1 MASMVRPATLTQ
13 YNQWGQRVD
22 DLRTS
27 EGWRKLEEFAT
38 KEGYVSI
45 PYDRKYGEHS
55 RTYSFA
61 KALLMSG
68 DCHVVCADSMSWLY
82 AVLFYSLFSD
92 HVSLRDDRWRSPR

>member
-1 MASMVRPATLTQ
+1 MAPMVGPATLTQ

-27 EGWRKLEEFAT
+27 EGWRKLEESAT
-38 KEGYVSI
+38 REGYISI
-45 PYDRKYGEHS
+45 PYERKYGEHS

-68 DCHVVCADSMSWLY
+68 DYHVVRTGSLSWWY
-82 AVLFYSLFSD
+82 TVLF
-92 HVSLRDDRWRSPR
+92 H